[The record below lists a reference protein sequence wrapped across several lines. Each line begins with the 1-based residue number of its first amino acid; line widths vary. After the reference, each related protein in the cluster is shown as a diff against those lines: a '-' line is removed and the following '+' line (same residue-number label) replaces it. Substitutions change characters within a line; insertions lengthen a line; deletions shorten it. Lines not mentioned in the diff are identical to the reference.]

1 VVGCAG
7 STLKIG
13 KHVKLNQFIIFIA
26 LVLLGRHDNS
36 TVVPIFVSLISEGLS
51 KNLIPCGD
59 YLVKHEFNL
68 TNKVMFVQAIK
79 M

>member
-1 VVGCAG
+1 VVGCAS

-13 KHVKLNQFIIFIA
+13 EHVKLNQFIIFIA
-26 LVLLGRHDNS
+26 LVLLGCHNDS
-36 TVVPIFVSLISEGLS
+36 TVVPIFDSLISEGLS
-51 KNLIPCGD
+51 KNLITCGD

-68 TNKVMFVQAIK
+68 AYKVMFVQAIQ